1 MSFDENLNPQQL
13 GLQTKM
19 TQFSENL
26 RLLRKTWRFSQDEIG
41 QKLGL
46 NRGTIYTYE
55 SGQVQPSIEL
65 VFRLARMSGLTV
77 ERLYL
82 AKLTKEEL
90 PQYPHTD
97 TDGSYHFQ
105 TTAAPPPEMPMVT
118 VRLDIDGL
126 LRRLQ
131 AIEERLDGLEDKS

>member
-1 MSFDENLNPQQL
+1 MFTLNINNP
-13 GLQTKM
+13 GKM

-26 RLLRKTWRFSQDEIG
+26 RLMRKTWRFSQDEIG

-46 NRGTIYTYE
+46 NRGTVYTYE
-55 SGQVQPSIEL
+55 SGQVQPSVEL
-65 VFRLARMSGLTV
+65 VFRLARMAGVTV

-90 PQYPHTD
+90 PNYPNTD
-97 TDGSYHFQ
+97 AEGGFLFQ
-105 TTAAPPPEMPMVT
+105 SAGGTTSETPLISFRIDV
-118 VRLDIDGL
+118 DGL

-131 AIEERLDGLEDKS
+131 VLEERLDALEDKV

>member
-1 MSFDENLNPQQL
+1 MFTLNINNP
-13 GLQTKM
+13 GKM

-26 RLLRKTWRFSQDEIG
+26 RLMRKTWRFSQDEIG

-46 NRGTIYTYE
+46 NRGTVYTYE
-55 SGQVQPSIEL
+55 SGQVQPSVDL
-65 VFRLARMSGLTV
+65 VFRLARMAGVTV

-90 PQYPHTD
+90 PNYPNTD
-97 TDGSYHFQ
+97 AEGGFLFQ
-105 TTAAPPPEMPMVT
+105 SAGGATAETPLISFRIDV
-118 VRLDIDGL
+118 DGL

-131 AIEERLDGLEDKS
+131 VLEERLDALEDKV

>member
-1 MSFDENLNPQQL
+1 MFTLNINNP
-13 GLQTKM
+13 GKM

-26 RLLRKTWRFSQDEIG
+26 RLMRKTWRFSQDEIG

-46 NRGTIYTYE
+46 NRGTVYTYE
-55 SGQVQPSIEL
+55 SGQVQPSVDL
-65 VFRLARMSGLTV
+65 VFRLARMAGVTV

-90 PQYPHTD
+90 PNYPNTD
-97 TDGSYHFQ
+97 AEGGFLFQ
-105 TTAAPPPEMPMVT
+105 SAGGTTPETPLISFRIDV
-118 VRLDIDGL
+118 DGL

-131 AIEERLDGLEDKS
+131 VLEERLDALEDKV